1 MSKVQLPNTKLFINN
16 EWVESVSGKKLKTF
30 NPTNGKLICEVSE
43 GAKEDVD
50 IAVKAARNALENG
63 PWGKMTAEDRGKLIL
78 KLADLI
84 DQHREHLS
92 DLETLDN
99 GKPLTASSG
108 FDITEAANCLRYFGG
123 WADKIQ
129 GKTIPISSEF
139 TSITKHEPIGVV
151 ALIVAWNFPMLL
163 LSWKLGPALAAGC
176 TIVAKPSEFTPL
188 TALYF
193 CELVKEAGFPPG
205 VINIVNGVGDVVGDA
220 LSHHMDVDK
229 ISFTGSTRVGKL
241 IMEAAAKSNLKP
253 VTLELGG
260 KSPNIIFDD
269 CDLEFVTNASKYF
282 VFANMG
288 QLCCAATR
296 FFVDEKI
303 IDAFLTIF
311 TEKIKQLKVGDPYD
325 NNTHLGPLI
334 SKQQHDRVLGY
345 IQKGKEEGATCH
357 FGGEVHNHHADGAG
371 YFVQP
376 TIFTNVTDDMTIC
389 KEEIFGPV
397 VVILPFKTVDEVI
410 ARANNTTYGLA
421 AGIWTKDI
429 SLALNVSNKLKAGSV
444 WVNDFNILKSQI
456 PFGGFKQSGF
466 GRDLSEYAI
475 QSYLSVKAITIA
487 HKTLHAQQQQ

>member
-16 EWVESVSGKKLKTF
+16 EWVESVSGNKFKTF
-30 NPTNGKLICEVSE
+30 NPTNEELICEVSE
-43 GAKEDVD
+43 GDKADVD
-50 IAVKAARNALENG
+50 KAVIAARNAFENG
-63 PWGKMTAEDRGKLIL
+63 PWGTTMPAEERGRIIL

-84 DQHREHLS
+84 QEHKEKLAQ
-92 DLETLDN
+92 LETLDC
-99 GKPLTASSG
+99 GKSIISARE
-108 FDITEAANCLRYFGG
+108 DIDFCVRVIRYFGG

-139 TSITKHEPIGVV
+139 TSITKHEAIGVV
-151 ALIVAWNFPMLL
+151 ALIVAWNYPVMLL
-163 LSWKLGPALAAGC
+163 CWKLGPALAAGC
-176 TIVAKPSEFTPL
+176 TVVAKSSEFTPL
-188 TALYF
+188 TALYL
-193 CELVKEAGFPPG
+193 CELIKEAGFPPG
-205 VINIVNGVGDVVGDA
+205 VFNLVSGLGSTVGNA
-220 LSHHMDVDK
+220 LSHHMDIDK
-229 ISFTGSTRVGKL
+229 ISFTGSTVTGRK
-241 IMEAAAKSNLKP
+241 IMEGAAKSNLKP

-260 KSPNIIFDD
+260 KSPNIFFAD
-269 CDLEFVTNASKYF
+269 CDIEHCVNAAKDY
-282 VFANMG
+282 VFSNNS
-288 QLCCAATR
+288 QNCCFSSR
-296 FFVDEKI
+296 FFVHESI
-303 IDAFLTIF
+303 HDAFLASF

-325 NNTHLGPLI
+325 ESNHLGPLV

-345 IQKGKEEGATCH
+345 IEKGKSEGAKCH
-357 FGGEVHNHHADGAG
+357 LGGVKHQIHGKG

-410 ARANNTTYGLA
+410 KRANNTTYGLA

-444 WVNDFNILKSQI
+444 WVNNYDNCLPQV
-456 PFGGFKQSGF
+456 PFGGFKQSGI

-475 QSYLSVKAITIA
+475 QSYLSIKAVTIS

>member
-43 GAKEDVD
+43 GGKEDVD
-50 IAVKAARNALENG
+50 VAVKAARNALDNG

-78 KLADLI
+78 KLADLV

-108 FDITEAANCLRYFGG
+108 FDITEAARALRYFGG

-139 TSITKHEPIGVV
+139 TAMTKHEPIGVV
-151 ALIVAWNFPMLL
+151 GLIVAWNFPLLL
-163 LSWKLGPALAAGC
+163 LSWKLGPSLAAGC

-229 ISFTGSTRVGKL
+229 ISFTGSTRVGRL

-260 KSPNIIFDD
+260 KSPNIIFGD
-269 CDLEFVTNASKYF
+269 CDIEYVANAAKNY
-282 VFANMG
+282 VFANSM
-288 QLCCAATR
+288 QLCCAASR
-296 FFVDEKI
+296 FFVHESI
-303 IDAFLTIF
+303 LDAFLTIF

-325 NNTHLGPLI
+325 SETHLGPLV

-357 FGGEVHNHHADGAG
+357 LGGEVHNHHADGAG
-371 YFVQP
+371 YFIQP

-410 ARANNTTYGLA
+410 KRANDTTYGLA
-421 AGIWTKDI
+421 AGVWTKDI
-429 SLALNVSNKLKAGSV
+429 SLALNVSNKLKSGSV
-444 WVNDFNILKSQI
+444 WVNGFNILKSQI

-475 QSYLSVKAITIA
+475 QGYLSVKAVTIA
-487 HKTLHAQQQQ
+487 HKTLHAQQQ

>member
-16 EWVESVSGKKLKTF
+16 EWVESVSGKKIKTY
-30 NPTNGKLICEVSE
+30 NPSNGKLICEVSE
-43 GAKEDVD
+43 GSKEDVD

-63 PWGKMTAEDRGKLIL
+63 EWSKMSSEDRGKLIM

-99 GKPLTASSG
+99 GKPLTAATN
-108 FDITEAANCLRYFGG
+108 FDVIEAARSLRYFGG

-139 TSITKHEPIGVV
+139 TSMTRHEPIGVV
-151 ALIVAWNFPMLL
+151 ALVVAWNFPLLL

-188 TALYF
+188 TALYL
-193 CELVKEAGFPPG
+193 CELIKEAGFPPG
-205 VINIVNGVGDVVGDA
+205 VINIVNGVGEVVGNA
-220 LSHHMDVDK
+220 LSHHMDIDK
-229 ISFTGSTRVGKL
+229 ISFTGSTRVGRL
-241 IMEAAAKSNLKP
+241 IMEAASKSNLKP

-260 KSPNIIFDD
+260 KSPNIIFGD
-269 CDLEFVTNASKYF
+269 CDVEYVANAAKNY
-282 VFANMG
+282 VFANSS
-288 QLCCAATR
+288 QLCCAASR
-296 FFVDEKI
+296 FFVDERI
-303 IDAFLTIF
+303 FDVFLTIF

-325 NNTHLGPLI
+325 NDTHLGPLV
-334 SKQQHDRVLGY
+334 SKQQLDRVMGY
-345 IQKGKEEGATCH
+345 IKKGKEEGATCH
-357 FGGEVHNHHADGAG
+357 LGGEIHNHNVDGTG
-371 YFVQP
+371 YYVQP
-376 TIFTNVTDDMTIC
+376 TIFINVTDDMTIC

-397 VVILPFKTVDEVI
+397 VVLLPFKTVDEVI
-410 ARANNTTYGLA
+410 QRANNTTYGLA

-429 SLALNVSNKLKAGSV
+429 SLALNVSNRLKSGSV

-487 HKTLHAQQQQ
+487 HKTLHAQEQ

>member
-16 EWVESVSGKKLKTF
+16 EWVEPVSGKKLKTF

-43 GAKEDVD
+43 GGKEDVD
-50 IAVKAARNALENG
+50 KAVIAARNALENG
-63 PWGKMTAEDRGKLIL
+63 PWGKMTAEDRGKLIM

-84 DQHREHLS
+84 EKHIEHLS

-99 GKPLTASSG
+99 GKPLTASTG
-108 FDITEAANCLRYFGG
+108 FDIAEAAKTLRYFGG

-151 ALIVAWNFPMLL
+151 ALVVAWNFPLLL

-176 TIVAKPSEFTPL
+176 TVVAKPSEFTPL
-188 TALYF
+188 TALYL
-193 CELVKEAGFPPG
+193 CELIKEAGFPPG
-205 VINIVNGVGDVVGDA
+205 VINIVNGYGDVVGDA
-220 LSHHMDVDK
+220 LSHHMDIDK
-229 ISFTGSTRVGKL
+229 ISFTGSTRVGRL

-260 KSPNIIFDD
+260 KSPNIIFGD
-269 CDLEFVTNASKYF
+269 CDVEYVADAAKNYVFVNNS
-282 VFANMG
+282 
-288 QLCCAATR
+288 QLCCAASR

-303 IDAFLTIF
+303 FDAFLTIF

-325 NNTHLGPLI
+325 SETHLGPLV

-345 IQKGKEEGATCH
+345 IEKGKSEGAKCH
-357 FGGEVHNHHADGAG
+357 LGGEIHHHADGAG

-397 VVILPFKTVDEVI
+397 VVLLPFKTVDEVV

-421 AGIWTKDI
+421 AGIWTKDV
-429 SLALNVSNKLKAGSV
+429 SLALNVSNRLKSGSV
-444 WVNDFNILKSQI
+444 WVNDFNILKTQI

-487 HKTLHAQQQQ
+487 HKTLHAQQQ

>member
-16 EWVESVSGKKLKTF
+16 EWVESISGKKLKTF

-43 GAKEDVD
+43 GGKEDVD
-50 IAVKAARNALENG
+50 VAVKAARNALENG

-78 KLADLI
+78 KLADLV
-84 DQHREHLS
+84 DQHRDHLS

-99 GKPLTASSG
+99 GKPLTASNG
-108 FDITEAANCLRYFGG
+108 FDITEAARTLRYFGG

-139 TSITKHEPIGVV
+139 TAMTKHEAIGVV
-151 ALIVAWNFPMLL
+151 GLIVAWNFPLL
-163 LSWKLGPALAAGC
+163 ILSWKLGPALAAGC

-229 ISFTGSTRVGKL
+229 ISFTGSTRVGRL

-260 KSPNIIFDD
+260 KSPNIIFGD
-269 CDLEFVTNASKYF
+269 CDLEFVAKAAKNY
-282 VFANMG
+282 VFANSM
-288 QLCCAATR
+288 QLCCAASR
-296 FFVDEKI
+296 FFVHESI
-303 IDAFLTIF
+303 HDAFLTIF

-325 NNTHLGPLI
+325 SETHLGPLV

-357 FGGEVHNHHADGAG
+357 LGGEVHNHHVDGTG

-410 ARANNTTYGLA
+410 KRANNTTYGLA
-421 AGIWTKDI
+421 AGVWTKDI
-429 SLALNVSNKLKAGSV
+429 SLALNVSNKLKSGSV

-475 QSYLSVKAITIA
+475 QSYLSIKAVTIA
-487 HKTLHAQQQQ
+487 HKTLHAQQQ